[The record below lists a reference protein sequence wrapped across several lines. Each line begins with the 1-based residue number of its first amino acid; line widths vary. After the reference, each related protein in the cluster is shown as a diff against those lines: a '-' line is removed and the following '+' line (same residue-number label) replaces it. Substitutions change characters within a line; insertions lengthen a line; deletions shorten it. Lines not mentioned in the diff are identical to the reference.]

1 MIALLDI
8 WDGKNRVISR
18 LGCAAG
24 IGIAVRL
31 GCCLIM
37 TSFLTDHSHR
47 TDFVHWDD
55 AFETKWN
62 DHISAC

>member
-8 WDGKNRVISR
+8 RDGKNRVISR

-37 TSFLTDHSHR
+37 TFLTDHSQQ
-47 TDFVHWDD
+47 D
-55 AFETKWN
+55 
-62 DHISAC
+62 